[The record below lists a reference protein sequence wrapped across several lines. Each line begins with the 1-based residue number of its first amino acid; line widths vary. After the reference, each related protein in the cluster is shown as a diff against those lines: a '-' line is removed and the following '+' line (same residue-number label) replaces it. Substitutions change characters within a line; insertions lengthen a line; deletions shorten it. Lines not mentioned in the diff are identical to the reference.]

1 MTNSKNTKTK
11 NTELGI
17 TTIPNP
23 NQSDS
28 VRVIANIQRV
38 PEFMRFAKWCGTPRR
53 LRQPSTQKELAEEI
67 GVNQDTLTDWKN
79 HPDFWPLVKDTVVRW
94 MREKVPDVLGGL
106 YEKAANRGSA
116 KEVEFFLRLAGMD
129 MDKGKRNKNK

>member
-1 MTNSKNTKTK
+1 MAKTTKITK
-11 NTELGI
+11 VEQGI
-17 TTIPNP
+17 ITIPTP
-23 NQSDS
+23 IESDS
-28 VRVIANIQRV
+28 VRIIANIQRV
-38 PEFMRFAKWCGTPRR
+38 PEFMRFAKWCGTPKR

-79 HPDFWPLVKDTVVRW
+79 HPDFWPLVKETVVNW
-94 MREKVPDVLGGL
+94 LREKVPDVLGGL